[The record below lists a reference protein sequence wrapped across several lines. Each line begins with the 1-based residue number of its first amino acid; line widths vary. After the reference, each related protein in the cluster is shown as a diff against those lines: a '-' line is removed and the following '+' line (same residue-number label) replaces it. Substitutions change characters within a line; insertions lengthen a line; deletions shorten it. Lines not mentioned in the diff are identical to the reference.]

1 MKQTIRGQFS
11 SLLDKVQSALQAN
24 QVSVDR
30 VRHFLIRY
38 FRSNAWAQKISDLGE
53 LFDAVSIAKLWNY
66 DHYGP
71 LEEIVTQLLPSCSH
85 LISEY
90 KNQLNAYYTATK
102 ITDFIKQSKIEADLD
117 EQDPDKKFDV
127 KRFKEYYRKLKVR
140 LNLKRKVSETTMS
153 HVDLLWRSLAKE
165 FDLPCLTAV
174 IHSIV
179 MGSLEV
185 TWLILPHV
193 AEHMISKA
201 KALDSDMFYWNNEIV
216 ELKIDDVIL
225 YSKECPWMV
234 SSDLIHIE
242 VQCNLDYLD
251 LVYPEPRLSG
261 LARDQQIH

>member
-1 MKQTIRGQFS
+1 MRQTIRGQFL
-11 SLLDKVQSALQAN
+11 SLLDKVQSVLQAN
-24 QVSVDR
+24 QISVDR

-38 FRSNAWAQKISDLGE
+38 FRSDLWVKKSTDLGE
-53 LFDAVSIAKLWNY
+53 IFDAVSVAKLWNY

-71 LEEIVTQLLPSCSH
+71 LEEIVTQLVPSNSH

-117 EQDPDKKFDV
+117 EQDPDKKFDI
-127 KRFKEYYRKLKVR
+127 KHFKEYYRKLKVR
-140 LNLKRKVSETTMS
+140 LNLKRKISETTML

-193 AEHMISKA
+193 AEQMISKA
-201 KALDSDMFYWNNEIV
+201 KALDSNQFYRRNEIV
-216 ELKIDDVIL
+216 VLKIDDFLL
-225 YSKECPWMV
+225 YSDKFLGVV
-234 SSDLIHIE
+234 SSD
-242 VQCNLDYLD
+242 
-251 LVYPEPRLSG
+251 
-261 LARDQQIH
+261 

>member
-1 MKQTIRGQFS
+1 MRQTIRGQFS

-30 VRHFLIRY
+30 VLHFLIRY
-38 FRSNAWAQKISDLGE
+38 FCSNAWAQKISDLGE
-53 LFDAVSIAKLWNY
+53 LFDAVSVAKLWNY

-71 LEEIVTQLLPSCSH
+71 LKEIVTQLLPGNSH
-85 LISEY
+85 LIDEY
-90 KNQLNAYYTATK
+90 KNQFNAYYTATK
-102 ITDFIKQSKIEADLD
+102 ITDFIRQSKIEADLD

-179 MGSLEV
+179 IGSLEV
-185 TWLILPHV
+185 TWIILPYV

-201 KALDSDMFYWNNEIV
+201 KAFDSIYFYDDNQIV

-225 YSKECPWMV
+225 YSDKFPQIV
-234 SSDLIHIE
+234 SSH
-242 VQCNLDYLD
+242 
-251 LVYPEPRLSG
+251 
-261 LARDQQIH
+261 

>member
-1 MKQTIRGQFS
+1 MFNMPGSVLIIILLVAVGLAMRQTIRGQFS

-38 FRSNAWAQKISDLGE
+38 FRSDLWVKKSSDLGE
-53 LFDAVSIAKLWNY
+53 LFDAVSVAKLWNY

-71 LEEIVTQLLPSCSH
+71 LEEIVTQLLPSDSH
-85 LISEY
+85 HLSEY
-90 KNQLNAYYTATK
+90 KNQLNAYYTTTK
-102 ITDFIKQSKIEADLD
+102 ITDFIKQSRIEAELD
-117 EQDPDKKFDV
+117 EQDPDEKFDV
-127 KRFKEYYRKLKVR
+127 KRFKGYYRRLRMK

-153 HVDLLWRSLAKE
+153 HVDMLWRSLAKE

-185 TWLILPHV
+185 TWLILPHI
-193 AEHMISKA
+193 AEKMITKA
-201 KALDSDMFYWNNEIV
+201 KALDFDFFYYNNEIV

-225 YSKECPWMV
+225 YSEKCPLIV
-234 SSDLIHIE
+234 SSDL
-242 VQCNLDYLD
+242 
-251 LVYPEPRLSG
+251 
-261 LARDQQIH
+261 

>member
-1 MKQTIRGQFS
+1 MRQTIRGQFS
-11 SLLDKVQSALQAN
+11 SLLDKVQSALQDN

-38 FRSNAWAQKISDLGE
+38 FRSDIWVKKMSDHGE
-53 LFDAVSIAKLWNY
+53 LFDAISVAKLWNY

-71 LEEIVTQLLPSCSH
+71 LEEIVTQLLPGNSH
-85 LISEY
+85 LIAEY

-102 ITDFIKQSKIEADLD
+102 ITNFIRQSKIEADLD

-140 LNLKRKVSETTMS
+140 LNLTRKVSETTMS

-179 MGSLEV
+179 TGSLEV
-185 TWLILPHV
+185 IWIILPHV
-193 AEHMISKA
+193 AKHMISKT
-201 KALDSDMFYWNNEIV
+201 KALYSGKFCRDNDIV
-216 ELKIDDVIL
+216 ELKIDDIIL
-225 YSKECPWMV
+225 YSDKCPWMV
-234 SSDLIHIE
+234 SSD
-242 VQCNLDYLD
+242 
-251 LVYPEPRLSG
+251 
-261 LARDQQIH
+261 